1 MSIEI
6 CKMSIYKNALEKI
19 YQRGYNVEYK
29 QFGGQYMDNF
39 IFHNYT
45 KIIFGKDTEKTVG
58 SEIKKYGSRVLLHYG
73 GGSVKK
79 NGVYDKVTSS
89 LKEAGVEFIELGGVQ
104 PNPVVS
110 LVREGVKLC
119 KDNKIEAILAV
130 GGGSVIDSAKAIA
143 LGALYD
149 GDVWDFHARK
159 AVPERSLPLGTVL
172 TIPAAGSESS
182 DCSVIT
188 NEDGLIKRGLHGECM
203 YPEFSIINPEL
214 MYSLPKNQIA
224 NGCSDIFAHLAERY
238 FTNTKGVEFT
248 DRMIE
253 AAMKTVV
260 NNAKKIYDGAAD
272 YDTWAQVVWAGT
284 IAHNNLLNT
293 GRVGDWGSHNIEHEL
308 SAHYGIAHGAG
319 LAIVF
324 PAWMKHVVSHDIP
337 RFVQFATRIFNIEND
352 VFDPIGTAAKGITAY
367 EDFLKSLGLPLR
379 LSEAGIG
386 SEKFGIMAKQAIEI
400 GGGKQGHFVE
410 LSEKDITEIL
420 QLAE

>member
-1 MSIEI
+1 
-6 CKMSIYKNALEKI
+6 
-19 YQRGYNVEYK
+19 
-29 QFGGQYMDNF
+29 MDNF

-45 KIIFGKDTEKTVG
+45 KIIFGKKAEKTVG
-58 SEIKKYGSRVLLHYG
+58 EEIKKYGTRVLLHYG
-73 GGSVKK
+73 GGSIKR
-79 NGVYDKVTSS
+79 NGIYESVTNS
-89 LKEAGVEFIELGGVQ
+89 LNEAGVEYIELGGVQ
-104 PNPVVS
+104 PNPLVS
-110 LVREGVKLC
+110 LVREGVRLC
-119 KDNKIEAILAV
+119 KENKIEAILAV

-159 AVPERSLPLGTVL
+159 AMPERSLPLGTVL

-203 YPEFSIINPEL
+203 YPEFSVINPEL
-214 MYSLPKNQIA
+214 MYTLPKNQIA

-248 DRMIE
+248 DRLIE
-253 AAMKTVV
+253 AAMKTVI
-260 NNAKKIYDGAAD
+260 NNAKKMYEGTAD

-319 LAIVF
+319 LAIIF
-324 PAWMKHVVSHDIP
+324 PAWMKYVMNHDIP
-337 RFVQFATRIFNIEND
+337 RFVQFATRVFNVENN
-352 VFDPIGTAAKGITAY
+352 VFDPIGTAAKGIEAY
-367 EDFLKSLGLPLR
+367 EDFLKSLELPLR
-379 LSEAGIG
+379 LSQAGIG
-386 SEKFGIMAKQAIEI
+386 TEKFDIMSKQAIEI

-410 LSEKDITEIL
+410 LAEKDITEIL